1 MEGPTAKKRR
11 PNFSEAEVYAM
22 VCEVAKRKKIIL
34 GKLDS
39 RGAIKL
45 KNHAWEEVVK
55 AVNVVAQI
63 PRNVE
68 EVRRNFSDL
77 RESVK
82 NKAAQDKK
90 YTGGTGGGPQI
101 ENTYTAIEEAVL
113 QLLDPVSIHG
123 IPGDVESEE
132 PINEEERE
140 QTSGPSGARFT
151 ALRSR
156 EDSMLRPVQEKEDS
170 STIVLTEDIQEH
182 DITVPIV
189 LLEPEASSHQN
200 IQESSSSKTYFG
212 ERCSSSK
219 TGKPLAATTEQQS
232 RSLTPSATADDNQTR
247 STLTAGPTD
256 EPGSSQIASWSRSG
270 SRPRTLSALKD
281 ANLIPE
287 LLQVQSQ
294 MRDCLVKLVANTE
307 CIASS
312 LQTIAK
318 IVQSKN
324 PTP

>member
-90 YTGGTGGGPQI
+90 YTGGT
-101 ENTYTAIEEAVL
+101 
-113 QLLDPVSIHG
+113 
-123 IPGDVESEE
+123 
-132 PINEEERE
+132 EEERE